1 MLMGLKVTVELKQVN
16 LSKNEDEKMKSQA
29 LETLSTVCVAEGGVT
44 TLISNVLF
52 EVMKGEVNKDGRYV
66 IVKGRINALWSPY
79 SMHAHLQRE
88 TSNVSGLFL
97 IR

>member
-1 MLMGLKVTVELKQVN
+1 MGLKVTVELKQVN
-16 LSKNEDEKMKSQA
+16 LSKNEDEKVKSQA
-29 LETLSTVCVAEGGVT
+29 LLTLSTVRVAAGGVT

-52 EVMKGEVNKDGRYV
+52 EVMKGEVDINGRYV